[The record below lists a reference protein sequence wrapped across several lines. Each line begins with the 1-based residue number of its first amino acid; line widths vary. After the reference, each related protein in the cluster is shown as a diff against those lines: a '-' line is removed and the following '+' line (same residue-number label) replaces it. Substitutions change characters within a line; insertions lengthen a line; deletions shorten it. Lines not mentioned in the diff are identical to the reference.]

1 MQLQAK
7 LDDFTEMLVVYELQP
22 IALEKQNMV

>member
-22 IALEKQNMV
+22 IALEKQNLV